1 MGKRFLP
8 MPVRNTDCSGV
19 STRIQTR
26 WQSMLQ
32 FSGIPEP
39 GDFDRILSEC
49 ELLMVQR
56 MPDRRPFRAL
66 IECVQNLQRHSAPDS
81 PIEFRL
87 LGRCV
92 EGEPRFLIQTV
103 NTLLHADV
111 GRVKDWLQR
120 HERWQRD
127 VSQMAKD
134 GSRKW
139 RELHRDM
146 LESGERTP
154 RGGAGLGWVS
164 MARFAKGTPS
174 IRMIADRDVHRLFFS
189 VEVACGG

>member
-1 MGKRFLP
+1 
-8 MPVRNTDCSGV
+8 MPVRNIHGSGV
-19 STRIQTR
+19 STCVQTR

-32 FSGIPEP
+32 FSGVPEP
-39 GDFDRILSEC
+39 GDFDRIIAEC

-66 IECVQNLQRHSAPDS
+66 IECVQNLQRHSAPNE

-92 EGEPRFLIQTV
+92 EGEPRFLIRTV
-103 NTLLHADV
+103 NTLLQADV
-111 GRVKDWLQR
+111 DRVRHWLER
-120 HERWQRD
+120 HERWQHD
-127 VSQMAKD
+127 VSRLTND
-134 GSRKW
+134 GSQKW
-139 RELHRDM
+139 RELHREM

-164 MARFAKGTPS
+164 MARFAKRMPS

-189 VEVACGG
+189 VEVAC